1 MDVNVTIRIDR
12 IDDLIKAAGMLAGLH
27 GEEASP
33 AQKPYSAQIAQATQ
47 IPAQAMTGQASPA
60 APIAQPA
67 QTAPAPQQQAQ
78 APGAQPAPAPI
89 AQPSQAAP
97 AVPTAERGYTLDE
110 LAGAAMTLMDKGMQA
125 QLQELL
131 AGYGV
136 EALPMLPQEQYG
148 SFATALRGMGAQI

>member
-67 QTAPAPQQQAQ
+67 QAATPT
-78 APGAQPAPAPI
+78 PI
-89 AQPSQAAP
+89 AQPAQAATP
-97 AVPTAERGYTLDE
+97 AVPTAEHTYTAEE
-110 LAGAAMTLMDKGMQA
+110 LQVAAVALVDKGMMV
-125 QLQELL
+125 QLQGLLQQFEVNSLPELP
-131 AGYGV
+131 AEKYG
-136 EALPMLPQEQYG
+136 A
-148 SFATALRGMGAQI
+148 FATALRGMGAQI

>member
-60 APIAQPA
+60 APIAKPAQAAAAPQQPA
-67 QTAPAPQQQAQ
+67 KTTPAPQ
-78 APGAQPAPAPI
+78 PAPI
-89 AQPSQAAP
+89 AQPAPAAAP
-97 AVPTAERGYTLDE
+97 VPTAEHTYTAEE
-110 LAGAAMTLMDKGMQA
+110 LQVAAVALVDKGMMV
-125 QLQELL
+125 QLQGLLQQFEVNSLPELP
-131 AGYGV
+131 AEKYG
-136 EALPMLPQEQYG
+136 A
-148 SFATALRGMGAQI
+148 FATALRGMGAQI

>member
-33 AQKPYSAQIAQATQ
+33 AQKPYSAQIAQAMQ

-67 QTAPAPQQQAQ
+67 Q
-78 APGAQPAPAPI
+78 
-89 AQPSQAAP
+89 AATP
-97 AVPTAERGYTLDE
+97 AVPTAEHTYTAEE
-110 LAGAAMTLMDKGMQA
+110 LQVAAVALVDKGMMV
-125 QLQELL
+125 QLQGLLRQFEVNSLPELP
-131 AGYGV
+131 AEKYG
-136 EALPMLPQEQYG
+136 A
-148 SFATALRGMGAQI
+148 FATALRGMGAQI

>member
-67 QTAPAPQQQAQ
+67 Q
-78 APGAQPAPAPI
+78 
-89 AQPSQAAP
+89 AATP
-97 AVPTAERGYTLDE
+97 AVPTAEHTYTAEE
-110 LAGAAMTLMDKGMQA
+110 LQVAAVALVDKGMMV
-125 QLQELL
+125 QLQGLLRQFEVNSLPELP
-131 AGYGV
+131 AEKYG
-136 EALPMLPQEQYG
+136 A
-148 SFATALRGMGAQI
+148 FATALRGMGAQI

>member
-47 IPAQAMTGQASPA
+47 TPAQAMTGQPSPA

-67 QTAPAPQQQAQ
+67 QEA
-78 APGAQPAPAPI
+78 APAPI
-89 AQPSQAAP
+89 AQPAPAAAP
-97 AVPTAERGYTLDE
+97 VPTAEHTYTAEE
-110 LAGAAMTLMDKGMQA
+110 LQVAAVALVDKGMMV
-125 QLQELL
+125 QLQGLLQQFEVNSLPELP
-131 AGYGV
+131 AEKYG
-136 EALPMLPQEQYG
+136 A
-148 SFATALRGMGAQI
+148 FATALRGMGAQI

>member
-27 GEEASP
+27 AGEAAP
-33 AQKPYSAQIAQATQ
+33 AGEQKPYSAQIAQATQ

-67 QTAPAPQQQAQ
+67 Q
-78 APGAQPAPAPI
+78 
-89 AQPSQAAP
+89 AATP

>member
-60 APIAQPA
+60 AQ
-67 QTAPAPQQQAQ
+67 APAPQ
-78 APGAQPAPAPI
+78 PAPA
-89 AQPSQAAP
+89 AAP
-97 AVPTAERGYTLDE
+97 VPTAEHTYTAEE
-110 LAGAAMTLMDKGMQA
+110 LQVAAVALVDKGMMV
-125 QLQELL
+125 QLQGLLQQFEVNSLPELP
-131 AGYGV
+131 AEKYG
-136 EALPMLPQEQYG
+136 A
-148 SFATALRGMGAQI
+148 FATALRGMGAQI

>member
-67 QTAPAPQQQAQ
+67 QAAAAPQQPAKTTPAPQ
-78 APGAQPAPAPI
+78 PAPI
-89 AQPSQAAP
+89 AQPAQEAAP
-97 AVPTAERGYTLDE
+97 VPTAEHTYTAEE
-110 LAGAAMTLMDKGMQA
+110 LQVAAVALVDKGMMV
-125 QLQELL
+125 QLQGLLRQFEVNSLPELP
-131 AGYGV
+131 AEKYG
-136 EALPMLPQEQYG
+136 A
-148 SFATALRGMGAQI
+148 FATALRGMGAQI

>member
-47 IPAQAMTGQASPA
+47 IPAQAMTGQPSPA

-67 QTAPAPQQQAQ
+67 QEAAPAPQ
-78 APGAQPAPAPI
+78 PAPA
-89 AQPSQAAP
+89 AAP
-97 AVPTAERGYTLDE
+97 VPTAEHTYTAEE
-110 LAGAAMTLMDKGMQA
+110 LQVAAVALVDKGMMV
-125 QLQELL
+125 QLQGLLQQFEVNSLPELP
-131 AGYGV
+131 AEKYG
-136 EALPMLPQEQYG
+136 A
-148 SFATALRGMGAQI
+148 FATALRGMGAQI

>member
-47 IPAQAMTGQASPA
+47 IPAQAMTGQPSPA

-67 QTAPAPQQQAQ
+67 QE
-78 APGAQPAPAPI
+78 
-89 AQPSQAAP
+89 AAP
-97 AVPTAERGYTLDE
+97 AVPTAEHTYTAEE
-110 LAGAAMTLMDKGMQA
+110 LQVAAVALVDKGMMV
-125 QLQELL
+125 QLQGLLQQFEVNSLPELP
-131 AGYGV
+131 AEKYG
-136 EALPMLPQEQYG
+136 A
-148 SFATALRGMGAQI
+148 FATALRGMGAQI